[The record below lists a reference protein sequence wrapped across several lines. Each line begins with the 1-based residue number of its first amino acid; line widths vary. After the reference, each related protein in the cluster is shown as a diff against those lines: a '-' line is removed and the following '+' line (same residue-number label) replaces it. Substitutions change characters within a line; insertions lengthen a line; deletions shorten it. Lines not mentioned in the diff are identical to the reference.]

1 MPVGSCPN
9 PCAAVLAEELPSLFF
24 SFQLLFFLFIVCS
37 VPASDV
43 VGSELQEDLSG
54 NVAEFAYHSSIKL
67 THGNIHVTLKIVGS
81 FIVNSVAHEK
91 RK

>member
-9 PCAAVLAEELPSLFF
+9 PCAAVLAAELPSLFF

-54 NVAEFAYHSSIKL
+54 NVAEFTYHSSIKL
-67 THGNIHVTLKIVGS
+67 TRGNIHVTLKIVGS